1 MILDHRASG
10 FVPLSEFKKI
20 VTKYTVPMSDTLFH
34 SLLQR

>member
-10 FVPLSEFKKI
+10 YVPLSEFKKTI
-20 VTKYTVPMSDTLFH
+20 VKYTVPMSDSLFH